1 MNDTPSYTFIEN
13 LPALLPEI
21 TADSIVSRTVYQDK
35 QMRLILFGFAAG
47 EELTE
52 HTAAFPVALHFIAGE
67 ATVILG
73 EDEYQVKPGAWL
85 HMPARLPHSVKADTA
100 VTMLLYLFMGG

>member
-1 MNDTPSYTFIEN
+1 MSNENNYTFIEN
-13 LPALLPEI
+13 LPALLPEM
-21 TADSIVSRTVYQDK
+21 TENSIVSRTIYQDE
-35 QMRLILFGFAAG
+35 QVRLIAFGFAAG

-52 HTAAFPVALHFIAGE
+52 HTAAFPVALHFLSGE
-67 ATVILG
+67 ATVTLG

-85 HMPARLPHSVKADTA
+85 HMPARLPHSVKANTA